1 MSFLSL
7 TTWSLHRNLGPLH
20 WTNWDEHK
28 KTQVTLI
35 EPQPV
40 LITLLE
46 LPAILAQKGFEAVE
60 IGHIHFQDT
69 SEAYLHKLRDS
80 IREAGIRFHTL
91 LIDYGD
97 ISSGDERRRQ
107 ADIAWIK
114 GWIDIASTAGAE
126 RVRIIAGQAEPTD
139 MDALARS
146 AEALKL
152 LSVYADSRGVKA
164 ITENFRPLTSVAD
177 NCLALL
183 EACGDRLGLI
193 SDFGNFSGENKYDD
207 LAKTVSHS
215 DSVHAKAKTDENGL
229 PDVKEFKQCLDI
241 VKASGFDG
249 PIVLVYDGPHD
260 MWDGID
266 RIKDIVSPYLS

>member
-1 MSFLSL
+1 M
-7 TTWSLHRNLGPLH
+7 H
-20 WTNWDEHK
+20 WTSWDEQNQTHSIK
-28 KTQVTLI
+28 V
-35 EPQPV
+35 EVQPE
-40 LITLLE
+40 LTSLLK
-46 LPAILAQKGFEAVE
+46 LPALLAQKGFSALE
-60 IGHIHFQDT
+60 IGHFHFPET
-69 SEAYLHKLRDS
+69 SEAYLHKLKHS
-80 IREAGIRFHTL
+80 IYEAGIRFYTL

-97 ISSGDERRRQ
+97 ISSGDETRRQ

-114 GWIDIASTAGAE
+114 VWIDIASTAGAE

-139 MDALARS
+139 MEALARS

-193 SDFGNFSGENKYDD
+193 SDFGNFSGVNKYDD
-207 LAKTVSHS
+207 LTKTVSHS
-215 DSVHAKAKTDENGL
+215 ESIHAKAKTDENGF

-241 VKASGFDG
+241 VKASGYEG
-249 PIVLVYDGPHD
+249 PIVLVYDGPYD